1 MQLDVCSVGCVT
13 KIMRILVF
21 GNALVKKDSI
31 ALKLVP
37 QLKKKFKGIEFVEF
51 DSAENLEEE
60 GPELTILDVAEG
72 IEKVTVVNDLEE
84 LEARK
89 TYSMHDFDLAI
100 TLKILKKIKAID
112 SVKIIA
118 VPADYSVK
126 KAFEGA
132 SKIIS
137 SLLSKSG

>member
-89 TYSMHDFDLAI
+89 TYSMHDFDLAL
-100 TLKILKKIKAID
+100 TLRILKKM
-112 SVKIIA
+112 KIIKSVRIIA
-118 VPADYSVK
+118 IPASHKIK
-126 KAFEGA
+126 KALSEVVDEIKKI
-132 SKIIS
+132 SK
-137 SLLSKSG
+137 K